1 MLNTKM
7 QVVNIGV
14 DDIQDVLYYE
24 YRMGKFQK
32 DALIENGFYLADIR
46 ADNGDLYT
54 AVLEPSVHI
63 DYAGCLISVRPFDF
77 GPDGFIPT
85 HGQMGFMSDEFG
97 EKTPLEFRTSFCVE
111 KCEACR
117 QCEKVNDKQ
126 FCAYHND
133 YCKSVQPCVINSLI
147 DYTGLRKAL
156 IEYSLKKKAD
166 EGHWSIREKDSFML
180 VFYTDKQSFKYIK
193 LNCEQPVVQWRSNQ
207 IPLFHQYADEKA
219 LTNIIQSVFPDF
231 GYTKEA

>member
-24 YRMGKFQK
+24 NRIGRH
-32 DALIENGFYLADIR
+32 DREILIANGFYLADIR
-46 ADNGDLYT
+46 AENGDMYT
-54 AVLEPSVHI
+54 AVLEPCVHI
-63 DYAGCLISVRPFDF
+63 DYYGCLISVRPFDF

-85 HGQMGFMSDEFG
+85 HGQMGFLSDEFG
-97 EKTPLEFRTSFCVE
+97 DQTPLEYRASFYNE
-111 KCEACR
+111 ECEACK
-117 QCEKVNDKQ
+117 QCEKVNGKQ
-126 FCAYHND
+126 FCAMHND
-133 YCKSVQPCVINSLI
+133 YCICMQPCSENSLI

-156 IEYSLKKKAD
+156 MESLSNECIKKGCWTVMK
-166 EGHWSIREKDSFML
+166 KDSFLL
-180 VFYTDKQSFKYIK
+180 VFYTDKQNSECINFDC
-193 LNCEQPVVQWRSNQ
+193 NRPVVQWRPKQ
-207 IPLFHQYADEKA
+207 TPVFQKYADEKT